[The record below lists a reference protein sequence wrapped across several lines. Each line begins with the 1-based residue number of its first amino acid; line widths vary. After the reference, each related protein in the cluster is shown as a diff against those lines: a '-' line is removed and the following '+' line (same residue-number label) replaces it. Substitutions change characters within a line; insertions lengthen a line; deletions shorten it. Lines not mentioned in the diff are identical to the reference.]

1 MNTLAVEKNLLK
13 LIFLLLQIF
22 FQFLKRYIHVIQ
34 AWSYDLVVV
43 QKDVLPFALRFLLK
57 LGQKKVVFEID
68 DAIWLPHN
76 SIGKKGTI
84 QKAIASYRKHCLS
97 GVLKSSTAVI
107 TDNSFL
113 TQYAHQ
119 YCHNVL
125 TLTAPIDSQK
135 YKVQHIHCSEIN
147 FIWIGSPGTSY
158 LLEGLIPSLERL
170 SLKTSIILHNVGGLP
185 LKSKK
190 FKILNQEWSIKQEL
204 ESLSVADIGLM
215 PLDNLPFN
223 RGKWGYKM
231 VQYFAAG
238 IPTLASKVGLNKEAI
253 IDFKNGILYEEK

>member
-1 MNTLAVEKNLLK
+1 MKKKILFLTQYDEQGASSRIRIYQFLPYFEESGFSVFVKPLINKKGQKLMNTLAVEKNLLK
-13 LIFLLLQIF
+13 LIFLLFQIF
-22 FQFLKRYIHVIQ
+22 FQFFKRYIHVIQ

-113 TQYAHQ
+113 TEYARK

-135 YKVQHIHCSEIN
+135 YKVQHNI
-147 FIWIGSPGTSY
+147 
-158 LLEGLIPSLERL
+158 
-170 SLKTSIILHNVGGLP
+170 
-185 LKSKK
+185 
-190 FKILNQEWSIKQEL
+190 
-204 ESLSVADIGLM
+204 
-215 PLDNLPFN
+215 
-223 RGKWGYKM
+223 
-231 VQYFAAG
+231 
-238 IPTLASKVGLNKEAI
+238 
-253 IDFKNGILYEEK
+253 